1 MKASRV
7 EALVWVL
14 VYGGLFL
21 LGLGIA
27 LRRLNGDSGDGLGGV
42 LMAVGGVLLAI
53 GAVLVWV
60 RSRMKA

>member
-7 EALVWVL
+7 ETLVWVL

-21 LGLGIA
+21 LGLGFA
-27 LRRLNGDSGDGLGGV
+27 VKRMDGPDGERLGGV
-42 LMAVGGVLLAI
+42 LMAVGGAGVAL